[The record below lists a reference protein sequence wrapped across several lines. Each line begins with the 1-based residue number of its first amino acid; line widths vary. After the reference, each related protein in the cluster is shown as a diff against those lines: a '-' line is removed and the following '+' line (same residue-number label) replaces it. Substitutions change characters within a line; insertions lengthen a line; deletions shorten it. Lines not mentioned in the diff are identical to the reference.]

1 MSIYPNETIESF
13 KAHGKEMVMKSF
25 DNLKLEVPLMKYLWV
40 LLLPTWYVINS
51 FPSIWLFVNF
61 FIWMHHKL
69 QVDFT
74 QKFGLLACV
83 GCHT

>member
-1 MSIYPNETIESF
+1 
-13 KAHGKEMVMKSF
+13 MKSF

-74 QKFGLLACV
+74 QKFRSLACV